1 MIGTDRVLAPGHSVP
16 SLHRV
21 GIRVGEPLTF
31 GEYRDHGPAARAR
44 RAITDEV
51 MKAIGGLSGQEY
63 VPMYASVRKE
73 ELAARA
79 AKRGR

>member
-1 MIGTDRVLAPGHSVP
+1 
-16 SLHRV
+16 
-21 GIRVGEPLTF
+21 VGEPLTF
-31 GEYRDHGPAARAR
+31 EQYQDHRPVAQAR

-73 ELAARA
+73 ELAT
-79 AKRGR
+79 GG